1 MGLDEDIIC
10 KQKLNR
16 TVKNYSFRPPDLA
29 LTAVIMRFLDTAV
42 FYIFAIWMKTGS
54 FSNSVYLLS

>member
-10 KQKLNR
+10 QQKLNR

-29 LTAVIMRFLDTAV
+29 LTAVIMHFLDTAV
-42 FYIFAIWMKTGS
+42 FYIFAI
-54 FSNSVYLLS
+54 

>member
-10 KQKLNR
+10 QQKLNR

-42 FYIFAIWMKTGS
+42 FYIFAI
-54 FSNSVYLLS
+54 